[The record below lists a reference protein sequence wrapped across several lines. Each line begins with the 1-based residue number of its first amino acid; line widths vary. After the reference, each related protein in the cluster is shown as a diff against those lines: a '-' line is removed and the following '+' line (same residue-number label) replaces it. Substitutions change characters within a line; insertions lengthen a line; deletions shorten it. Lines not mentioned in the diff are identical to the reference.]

1 MHRISAGMAF
11 LVIVSSAIA
20 IPVAGR
26 EADKAATGSPVVPA
40 DAVSEARRV
49 EEALN
54 AVRGLVAS
62 FTQTVES
69 AGLPRP
75 QIEKGTVYLLRPGRM
90 RWEYD
95 VPHGKLAIADGRRTH
110 LYLPEERQV
119 LVAPLD
125 TQGIRAGIALLLNRV
140 DLVGS
145 FAITWGPGPDGGP
158 RPLMLTPRAPRPEY
172 QYLLLSTGP
181 GHMVRSL
188 TIVEPLG
195 SRVTYRFERVRL
207 VDALEDDLF
216 KFEPPAGIDVQEVA
230 PS

>member
-1 MHRISAGMAF
+1 MRLGSRALVLVLPAMLAGPPAP
-11 LVIVSSAIA
+11 AA
-20 IPVAGR
+20 TPP
-26 EADKAATGSPVVPA
+26 ATGSPAVPA
-40 DAVSEARRV
+40 DAVIEARAV

-54 AVRGLVAS
+54 GLRGLVAS

-95 VPHGKLAIADGRRTH
+95 VPRGKLAIADGRKSYV
-110 LYLPEERQV
+110 YLPEERQV

-125 TQGIRAGIALLLNRV
+125 LQGTRSGVGLLLNKV

-145 FAITWGPGPDGGP
+145 FEISWGPGAVSGTP
-158 RPLMLTPRAPRPEY
+158 PLLLKPRAPRAEY
-172 QYLLLSTGP
+172 DALLLAAGP
-181 GHMVRSL
+181 DHLVRAL

-195 SRVTYRFERVRL
+195 SRVTYRFDRVRR
-207 VDALEDDLF
+207 VDTLDEKLF
-216 KFEPPAGIDVQEVA
+216 RFEPPPGVEIVELA
-230 PS
+230 PP

>member
-1 MHRISAGMAF
+1 MRVWIVV
-11 LVIVSSAIA
+11 LVILFGFLAVPAVGPA
-20 IPVAGR
+20 P
-26 EADKAATGSPVVPA
+26 DKAVPGGPVVPA

-54 AVRGLVAS
+54 GVKGLVAS

-75 QIEKGTVYLLRPGRM
+75 QVEKGTVYLMRPGRM
-90 RWEYD
+90 RWEYE
-95 VPHGKLAIADGRRTH
+95 VPRGKLAIADGRRTY

-125 TQGIRAGIALLLNRV
+125 PGAARTGISILLNRV

-145 FAITWGPGPDGGP
+145 FAITWGPGPERGP
-158 RPLMLTPRAPRPEY
+158 RPLLLTPRAPRPEY
-172 QYLLLSTGP
+172 QSLLLTTGP
-181 GHMVRSL
+181 DGLVRSL

-195 SRVTYRFERVRL
+195 SRVTYRLERLRQ
-207 VDALEDDLF
+207 VDALADDLF
-216 KFEPPAGIDVQEVA
+216 EFKPPAGIDVQEVG
-230 PS
+230 PR

>member
-1 MHRISAGMAF
+1 MRLGSRALVLALPALLAGTPAP
-11 LVIVSSAIA
+11 A
-20 IPVAGR
+20 AGPPAS
-26 EADKAATGSPVVPA
+26 ESPAVPA
-40 DAVSEARRV
+40 DAVIEARAV

-54 AVRGLVAS
+54 GLRGLVAS

-95 VPHGKLAIADGRRTH
+95 VPRGKLAIADGRKSSV
-110 LYLPEERQV
+110 YLPEERQV

-125 TQGIRAGIALLLNRV
+125 LQGTRSGVGLLLNKV

-145 FAITWGPGPDGGP
+145 FEISWGPGTVSGT
-158 RPLMLTPRAPRPEY
+158 RPLLLKPRAPRAEY
-172 QYLLLSTGP
+172 DALLLVAGP
-181 GHMVRSL
+181 DHLVRAL

-195 SRVTYRFERVRL
+195 SRVTYRFDRVRR
-207 VDALEDDLF
+207 VDTLDEKLF
-216 KFEPPAGIDVQEVA
+216 RFEPPPGVEIVELA
-230 PS
+230 PP

>member
-1 MHRISAGMAF
+1 
-11 LVIVSSAIA
+11 VWIVAPVVCFGSVVPLAPGRA
-20 IPVAGR
+20 EEKGAVAG
-26 EADKAATGSPVVPA
+26 PVVPG

-54 AVRGLVAS
+54 GVKGLVAS

-75 QIEKGTVYLLRPGRM
+75 QVEKGTVYLLRPGRM

-95 VPHGKLAIADGRRTH
+95 VPRGKLAIADGRRTF

-125 TQGIRAGIALLLNRV
+125 PQSARTGISILLNRV

-145 FAITWGPGPDGGP
+145 FAVTWGPGPERGP
-158 RPLMLTPRAPRPEY
+158 RPLLLTPRAPRPEY
-172 QYLLLSTGP
+172 ESLLLTTGP
-181 GHMVRSL
+181 DRLVRSL
-188 TIVEPLG
+188 TIIEPLG
-195 SRVTYRFERVRL
+195 SRVTYRLERLRQVETL
-207 VDALEDDLF
+207 ADDLF
-216 KFEPPAGIDVQEVA
+216 EFRPPAGIDVQEVG
-230 PS
+230 PH

>member
-1 MHRISAGMAF
+1 MRLGSRALVLALPALLAGTSAPA
-11 LVIVSSAIA
+11 
-20 IPVAGR
+20 AGPPAS
-26 EADKAATGSPVVPA
+26 ESPAVPA
-40 DAVSEARRV
+40 DAVIEARAV

-54 AVRGLVAS
+54 GLRGLVAS

-95 VPHGKLAIADGRRTH
+95 VPRGKLAIADGRKS
-110 LYLPEERQV
+110 YVFLPEERQV

-125 TQGIRAGIALLLNRV
+125 PQGTRNGVGLLLNQV

-145 FAITWGPGPDGGP
+145 FEISWGPGTVSGA
-158 RPLMLTPRAPRPEY
+158 RPLLLKPRAPRAEY
-172 QYLLLSTGP
+172 DALLLVTGP
-181 GHMVRSL
+181 DHLVRAL

-195 SRVTYRFERVRL
+195 SRVTYRFDRVRR
-207 VDALEDDLF
+207 VDTLDEKMF
-216 KFEPPAGIDVQEVA
+216 RFEPPPGVEIVELA
-230 PS
+230 PP